1 MINMREKLMGNATGD
16 YITFLT
22 TSQKIYDKIKGADL
36 DVPPGSNILVMGDI
50 FSGKDVLARSF
61 LREGLKQ
68 KETCIM
74 VTLNDTADKILE
86 DMDVSEGESL
96 YIVDCISSR
105 FGPTSLP
112 SENVFFI
119 DNPMNLAHIMVMVE
133 DLIERGGEG
142 GVRLVIDSV
151 STLIMYSQ
159 IRVVFKFLHMLTAK
173 VRSTGAVGLMLLEDN
188 VHDEMEVRTIQP
200 LFNGTIH
207 LGNNRLK

>member
-1 MINMREKLMGNATGD
+1 MEYSLG
-16 YITFLT
+16 
-22 TSQKIYDKIKGADL
+22 IKGADL

-133 DLIERGGEG
+133 DLIERGGG
-142 GVRLVIDSV
+142 
-151 STLIMYSQ
+151 
-159 IRVVFKFLHMLTAK
+159 
-173 VRSTGAVGLMLLEDN
+173 
-188 VHDEMEVRTIQP
+188 
-200 LFNGTIH
+200 
-207 LGNNRLK
+207 